1 MVLIIL
7 ERICFAKYTG
17 YGFFGK
23 TKDTAQKLWF
33 EYGVNTVNNAV
44 LRNDK

>member
-1 MVLIIL
+1 MLIIL

-17 YGFFGK
+17 YGIFGK
-23 TKDTAQKLWF
+23 TKDMAEKLWL
-33 EYGVNTVNNAV
+33 EYGVNTVNIAV